1 MIFGSSEERQRTA
14 LAKEGARAL
23 ARMTEWT
30 LKPCAAALAP
40 PLSALGY
47 SDQAQVIVGYG
58 HRQLSYRRI
67 IAAVR
72 EARTD
77 MLMIE
82 PGHGIGRSKRFYL
95 TLILCRGGQPII
107 HKGLR
112 LWSEDFDSPLWLVP
126 DPHDLDAYPCSFSLH
141 PDGIRAETV
150 LPYASP
156 TAAEAGIKIADL
168 RWIAEAGGHFL

>member
-1 MIFGSSEERQRTA
+1 MIFGNSEDQQRTL
-14 LAKEGARAL
+14 LATEGARAL
-23 ARMTEWT
+23 AKMAGWT
-30 LKPCAAALAP
+30 LEPCAALVS

-47 SDQAQVIVGYG
+47 SGRAEIILGYW

-72 EARTD
+72 ETRTN

-95 TLILCRGGQPII
+95 TLILCRGEQVII

-126 DPHDLDAYPCSFSLH
+126 DPHDLDAYPGSFSLH

-150 LPYASP
+150 LPYVSSA
-156 TAAEAGIKIADL
+156 AAETGIRVADL
-168 RWIAEAGGHFL
+168 RWMAEAGGHFL